1 MRSRS
6 RYKNHGSAGKIHNPP
21 RRELR
26 VIPRKYQLIWRVVR
40 EIPEGMVSTY
50 GRIADLCGLFGHAR
64 LVGYALH
71 NLPRGS
77 DVPWHRVINAQGKIS
92 LSDLDGLAE
101 RQRRLL
107 RKEGIVFLKDVVS
120 LSKYGWPRDH
130 PPPGIRRR

>member
-1 MRSRS
+1 MHSRSRS
-6 RYKNHGSAGKIHNPP
+6 KNYGSAGKLRTRPH
-21 RRELR
+21 RELQA
-26 VIPRKYQLIWRVVR
+26 IPQKYQLIWRVVR

-77 DVPWHRVINAQGKIS
+77 DIPWHRVINAQGKIS

-107 RKEGIVFLKDVVS
+107 RKEGIIFIKDVIS
-120 LSKYGWPRDH
+120 LSKYGWPCDH
-130 PPPGIRRR
+130 LSPRIPRR